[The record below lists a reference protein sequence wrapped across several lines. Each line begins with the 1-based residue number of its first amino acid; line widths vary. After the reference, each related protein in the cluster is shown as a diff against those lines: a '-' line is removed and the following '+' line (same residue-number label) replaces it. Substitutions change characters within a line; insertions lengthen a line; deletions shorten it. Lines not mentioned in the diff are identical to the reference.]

1 MSNLKQVAVR
11 IKVLHI
17 ISGLGDGGAE
27 GVLFRLI
34 TNDLENDHSVISLS
48 DLGKYGPLLINKKI
62 EVVCLHMNNLRNIFR
77 GLMRLVLIIK
87 KGPYDLIQTWMYHAD
102 LLGGI
107 AAVVAGNLKICWG
120 IRNTT
125 LVLGSSKQ
133 KTILVAKIC
142 AILSY
147 VIPKKII
154 CCANAAAEVHAQLGY
169 SRDKMVVIPNGYQL
183 DRFMPNEALRKA
195 IRNELGVDESIF
207 LIGIIGRFD
216 LQEDHENL
224 INALR
229 ELNEKKVNFHG
240 VMVGNGVTSENKML
254 KIFLRNAGVQGKVSM
269 LGSRNDI
276 ESVMNA
282 LDINILS
289 SAYGEAFPNVLA
301 EAMACGT
308 PCISTDVGDSALIIR
323 NDGWIV
329 PPRNS
334 HLLAE
339 AMLLSI
345 GIKRMSGEWGA
356 LKERARASVVSRFGI
371 GIMVNSFN
379 TVWREIIKHGYR

>member
-216 LQEDHENL
+216 LQKDHENF

-334 HLLAE
+334 HL
-339 AMLLSI
+339 
-345 GIKRMSGEWGA
+345 
-356 LKERARASVVSRFGI
+356 
-371 GIMVNSFN
+371 
-379 TVWREIIKHGYR
+379 